1 MNYFYILCS
10 ELKEIYYYGSSD
22 NPQRRLD
29 YHNHEQKGFT
39 QRFRPWKIVFTQRFE
54 SRQKA
59 EATEKDSI
67 QNYQGNFISVGN
79 EAVLKGENF
88 VYQVKM
94 DSMTNI
100 LKETL
105 KNYQL
110 NDQNIIP
117 VEVKGKVT
125 DNKVRTGYSKVI
137 EIKEIVEIF
146 ASKESENTEIK
157 K

>member
-1 MNYFYILCS
+1 MKKFIFIIAILAVGIAC
-10 ELKEIYYYGSSD
+10 ENEPEIK
-22 NPQRRLD
+22 PV
-29 YHNHEQKGFT
+29 
-39 QRFRPWKIVFTQRFE
+39 I
-54 SRQKA
+54 KA

-100 LKETL
+100 LKETM

-110 NDQNIIP
+110 TDKNIIP

-125 DNKVRTGYSKVI
+125 DNKVRTGYSQVI
-137 EIKEIVEIF
+137 EIREIVEIF
-146 ASKESENTEIK
+146 AKKESENTEIK

>member
-1 MNYFYILCS
+1 LIKKLILIIVLLTLGVACDN
-10 ELKEIYYYGSSD
+10 EPEIK
-22 NPQRRLD
+22 P
-29 YHNHEQKGFT
+29 EMKT
-39 QRFRPWKIVFTQRFE
+39 
-54 SRQKA
+54 

-100 LKETL
+100 LMETI

-110 NDQNIIP
+110 DDKNIIP
-117 VEVKGKVT
+117 IEVKGKVT
-125 DNKVRTGYSKVI
+125 DNRVKTGYSKVI
-137 EIKEIVEIF
+137 EISEIIEIF
-146 ASKESENTEIK
+146 ARKQSENSEIK